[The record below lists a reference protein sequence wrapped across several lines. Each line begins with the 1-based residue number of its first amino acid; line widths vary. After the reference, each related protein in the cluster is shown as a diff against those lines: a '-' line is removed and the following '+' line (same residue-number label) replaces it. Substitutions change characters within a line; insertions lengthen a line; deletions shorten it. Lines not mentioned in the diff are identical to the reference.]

1 MRAHEWRTWANPEFL
16 QHDTGLRLEDL
27 DPHPRDRAL
36 ELVRAS
42 LSEVG
47 YERVRTLMWINGYLG
62 GIIGLP
68 AVMNEGS

>member
-1 MRAHEWRTWANPEFL
+1 M
-16 QHDTGLRLEDL
+16 
-27 DPHPRDRAL
+27 
-36 ELVRAS
+36 RAS